1 MAVTSRAGFP
11 ALCAK
16 PITKAGQGALVAD
29 VFRKWVVGARPS
41 AAKDA
46 AVLFQHANDPGDPQ
60 VIAILN
66 SLTRSKLS
74 G

>member
-1 MAVTSRAGFP
+1 VTSRAGFP

-16 PITKAGQGALVAD
+16 PITKAGQSYLVAD
-29 VFRKWVVGARPS
+29 VFRKWLVGARPS
-41 AAKDA
+41 AAKNA
-46 AVLFQHANDPGDPQ
+46 TVLFQQANGPGDPQ
-60 VIAILN
+60 VLAILN